1 MATCAVNSS
10 RDELPPALGK
20 TLSLQSCSS
29 LKNLLNYLGSS

>member
-10 RDELPPALGK
+10 RDELPQALGK

-29 LKNLLNYLGSS
+29 LKKTFKLLR